1 MSTETAPVSVT
12 DNAFRRVAQLAEKQG
27 NPKLMMRV
35 GVVGGGCSGF
45 QYDFQFAEAAEDGD
59 ILIEKDGT
67 RVLVDSTSLL
77 YMIGCE
83 LDFVEDLVGSSFR
96 INNPNAQASCGC
108 GTSFSV

>member
-1 MSTETAPVSVT
+1 MSNTTAPVSVT
-12 DNAFRRVAQLAEKQG
+12 DSAFRRVAQLAEKQG
-27 NPKLMMRV
+27 NPALMMRV

-59 ILIEKDGT
+59 ILLEKDGS

-77 YMIGCE
+77 YMVGCE
-83 LDFVEDLVGSSFR
+83 LDFVEDIVGSSFR